1 MVSCLD
7 DGSPAQLAGSILH
20 AGVTQT
26 VTTRPTGGGWTGGGR
41 WHTSGMPGSL
51 AIHLLGAPFVMI
63 GSARQTAPRG
73 RKPWALLAYLLT
85 TGSAPSR
92 EWLAEL
98 LFSDADDPLNALS
111 WNLTQLRRLLGSDTA
126 IRGEPVELLL
136 PSGSHIDIR
145 ALTAGTWVQALGV
158 PGLGRDLLEGMAFPS
173 SPAFE
178 VWLLAER
185 RHLAGAAENVL
196 REAVRA
202 KLAAGDSGQ
211 AVKLASRLVT
221 ANSLDED
228 AQELLIRAYAT
239 TGDRASAE
247 RQRDACVA
255 LFRRELGT
263 DPGEAVLRA
272 AELEAIRVPSERPA
286 ARTTIEARLEAGLAA
301 MDAGAVDA
309 AISSMREAVA
319 EAYEA
324 NEPELQGRALLAL
337 GSALVHGVRGRD
349 AEAAGVL
356 HEAIGVAER
365 IGPAAPAAQAHRELG
380 YVELLRGRYDRAQH
394 WLRRAAS
401 LAGDDQVELGWA
413 HAVQGVALTDIGR
426 HAEAL
431 GELREASR
439 LAEAADAAPV
449 EAWALTFIGR
459 SHLLRRDMA
468 AAREA
473 LERALTVARRL
484 RWTAFIPLPESLLAD
499 VDLAE
504 GRTDAAAAAYEHAYA
519 LSIQLGD
526 PCWEGMAARGIGLVA
541 DQRGDPEAALRWV
554 AEARTRCVRLPDAWL
569 WVEGY
574 CLDALCALAIDHRR
588 PEAARWVA
596 DLEALATRTGMR
608 ELVARTYL
616 HRGRLGDRTAAEA
629 ALVLAAEVDNP
640 AVLHIEAG
648 PHARRGSH
656 HRVVRA

>member
-1 MVSCLD
+1 M
-7 DGSPAQLAGSILH
+7 AQA
-20 AGVTQT
+20 
-26 VTTRPTGGGWTGGGR
+26 
-41 WHTSGMPGSL
+41 L
-51 AIHLLGAPFVMI
+51 AIHLLGAPFVTS
-63 GSARQTAPRG
+63 GSALQIAPRG

-85 TGSAPSR
+85 TDSAPSR

-98 LFSDADDPLNALS
+98 LFADAEDPLNALS
-111 WNLTQLRRLLGSDTA
+111 WNLTQLRRLLGSDAA
-126 IRGEPVELLL
+126 IRGEPVELHL
-136 PSGSHIDIR
+136 PSGTFVDIR
-145 ALTAGTWVQALGV
+145 ALTAGTWVQALRV
-158 PGLGRDLLEGMAFPS
+158 PGLGRDLLEGMTFPS
-173 SPAFE
+173 SPTFE

-196 REAVRA
+196 REAARA
-202 KLAAGDSGQ
+202 KLAAGDAAQ
-211 AVKLASRLVT
+211 AVELANRLVT
-221 ANSLDED
+221 ANSFDED

-239 TGDRASAE
+239 AGDRAAAE

-255 LFRRELGT
+255 VFRRELGI

-272 AELEAIRVPSERPA
+272 AELPAIRSPAERPA
-286 ARTTIEARLEAGLAA
+286 TRTTIEARLEGGHAA

-309 AISSMREAVA
+309 AIASMRQAVA

-324 NEPELQGRALLAL
+324 GESDLQERALLAL

-349 AEAAGVL
+349 AEGAGIL

-365 IGPAAPAAQAHRELG
+365 AGRTAAAAQAHRELG
-380 YVELLRGRYDRAQH
+380 YVELLRGRYDRAQR

-401 LAGDDQVELGWA
+401 LAGDDQAERAWA
-413 HAVQGVALTDIGR
+413 HAVQGTALTDIGR
-426 HAEAL
+426 HADAL
-431 GELREASR
+431 RELREALR
-439 LAEAADAAPV
+439 LAGEADATPV
-449 EAWALTFIGR
+449 GAWALTFIGR
-459 SHLLRRDMA
+459 SHLLCRDMV

-473 LERALTVARRL
+473 LERALVVARRL

-519 LSIQLGD
+519 LSLQLGD

-541 DQRGDPEAALRWV
+541 DQRGDAEAGLRWV
-554 AEARTRCVRLPDAWL
+554 SEARTRCVRLPDAWL

-574 CLDALCALAIDHRR
+574 CLDALCVLGIQHRR

-608 ELVARTYL
+608 ELVARAYL
-616 HRGRLGDRTAAEA
+616 HRGRLGDRPAAEA
-629 ALVLAAEVDNP
+629 ARVLAAEVDNP
-640 AVLHIEAG
+640 AVLG
-648 PHARRGSH
+648 VDPG
-656 HRVVRA
+656 RAIQRAHVMDRET

>member
-1 MVSCLD
+1 
-7 DGSPAQLAGSILH
+7 
-20 AGVTQT
+20 
-26 VTTRPTGGGWTGGGR
+26 
-41 WHTSGMPGSL
+41 
-51 AIHLLGAPFVMI
+51 
-63 GSARQTAPRG
+63 
-73 RKPWALLAYLLT
+73 LLAYLLT
-85 TGSAPSR
+85 TESAPSR

-111 WNLTQLRRLLGSDTA
+111 WNLTQLRRLLGSDAA
-126 IRGEPVELLL
+126 IRGEPVKMDL
-136 PSGSHIDIR
+136 PSGTFVDIR

-185 RHLAGAAENVL
+185 RHLAGAATNVL
-196 REAVRA
+196 REAARA
-202 KLAAGDSGQ
+202 KLAAGDPAR
-211 AVKLASRLVT
+211 AVELASRLVT
-221 ANSLDED
+221 ADSLDED

-239 TGDRASAE
+239 SGDRAAAE
-247 RQRDACVA
+247 RQRNACVA

-272 AELEAIRVPSERPA
+272 TEIEARRSQAERPA
-286 ARTTIEARLEAGLAA
+286 TRTTIEARLEAGLAA

-309 AISSMREAVA
+309 AIASMREAVA

-324 NEPELQGRALLAL
+324 DEADLQGRALLAL

-349 AEAAGVL
+349 AEGAGIL
-356 HEAIGVAER
+356 HEAIAVGER
-365 IGPAAPAAQAHRELG
+365 TGAPARAAQAHRELG
-380 YVELLRGRYDRAQH
+380 YVELLRGRYDRSQR

-401 LAGDDQVELGWA
+401 LAGDDPTERAWA
-413 HAVQGVALTDIGR
+413 HAVQGVALTDVGR

-431 GELREASR
+431 LELHEALR
-439 LAEAADAAPV
+439 LAGESDDGPV

-459 SHLLRRDMA
+459 SHLLCRDFV

-473 LERALTVARRL
+473 LEHALAVARRL
-484 RWTAFIPLPESLLAD
+484 RLTAFIPLPESLLAD

-504 GRTDAAAAAYEHAYA
+504 GRTEAAAAAYEHAYA
-519 LSIQLGD
+519 LSLQLGD

-541 DQRGDPEAALRWV
+541 DQRGDAEAALRWV
-554 AEARTRCVRLPDAWL
+554 EEARTRCVRLPDAWL

-574 CLDALCALAIDHRR
+574 CLDALCVLAIRHRR
-588 PEAARWVA
+588 PEAVRWVA

-608 ELVARTYL
+608 ELVVRAYV

-629 ALVLAAEVDNP
+629 ARVLAAEVDNP
-640 AVLHIEAG
+640 AVLSVGAG
-648 PHARRGSH
+648 PAIQHAHVMARET
-656 HRVVRA
+656 

>member
-1 MVSCLD
+1 M
-7 DGSPAQLAGSILH
+7 
-20 AGVTQT
+20 
-26 VTTRPTGGGWTGGGR
+26 RR
-41 WHTSGMPGSL
+41 SL
-51 AIHLLGAPFVMI
+51 AIHLLGTPFVTS

-73 RKPWALLAYLLT
+73 RKPWALLAYLVT
-85 TGSAPSR
+85 TESAPSR

-111 WNLTQLRRLLGSDTA
+111 WNLTQLRRLLGSDAA
-126 IRGEPVELLL
+126 IRGEPVELQL
-136 PSGSHIDIR
+136 PSGTFVDIR
-145 ALTAGTWVQALGV
+145 ALTAGTWIQALGV

-196 REAVRA
+196 REAARA
-202 KLAAGDSGQ
+202 KLAAGDAAR
-211 AVKLASRLVT
+211 AVELASRLVT

-228 AQELLIRAYAT
+228 AQELLIRAYVA

-247 RQRDACVA
+247 HQRDACVA

-263 DPGEAVLRA
+263 DPGGAVLRA
-272 AELEAIRVPSERPA
+272 AEIEVRRSPAERPST
-286 ARTTIEARLEAGLAA
+286 RTTIEARLEAGLAA

-309 AISSMREAVA
+309 AIASMREAVA

-324 NEPELQGRALLAL
+324 DEADLQGRALIAL

-349 AEAAGVL
+349 AEGAGIL
-356 HEAIGVAER
+356 HEAIAVAER
-365 IGPAAPAAQAHRELG
+365 TGTPAPSAQAHRELG
-380 YVELLRGRYDRAQH
+380 YVELLRGRYDRAQR
-394 WLRRAAS
+394 WLRRAGS
-401 LAGDDQVELGWA
+401 LAADDQAERAWA

-431 GELREASR
+431 RDLHEALR
-439 LAEAADAAPV
+439 LAGEADAAPV

-459 SHLLRRDMA
+459 SHLLCRDLV
-468 AAREA
+468 AARES
-473 LERALTVARRL
+473 LERALAVARRV

-504 GRTDAAAAAYEHAYA
+504 GRTDAAAAAYEHSYA
-519 LSIQLGD
+519 LSLQLGD

-541 DQRGDPEAALRWV
+541 NQRGDSETALRWV

-574 CLDALCALAIDHRR
+574 CLDSLCVIAIEHRR
-588 PEAARWVA
+588 PEAAGWVA

-608 ELVARTYL
+608 ELVARAYL
-616 HRGRLGDRTAAEA
+616 HRGRLGDRAAAEA
-629 ALVLAAEVDNP
+629 AHFLAAEVDNP
-640 AVLHIEAG
+640 AVLSVDPGPLLEAS
-648 PHARRGSH
+648 PRRRH
-656 HRVVRA
+656 

>member
-1 MVSCLD
+1 
-7 DGSPAQLAGSILH
+7 
-20 AGVTQT
+20 
-26 VTTRPTGGGWTGGGR
+26 
-41 WHTSGMPGSL
+41 MPGAL
-51 AIHLLGAPFVMI
+51 AIHLLGAPFVI
-63 GSARQTAPRG
+63 SGSARQTAPRG

-98 LFSDADDPLNALS
+98 LFSDAEDPLNALS
-111 WNLTQLRRLLGSDTA
+111 WNLAQLRRLLGPDAA
-126 IRGEPVELLL
+126 IRGEPVELHL
-136 PSGSHIDIR
+136 PSGTFIDIR

-158 PGLGRDLLEGMAFPS
+158 PGLGRDLLEGMGFPS

-196 REAVRA
+196 REAARA
-202 KLAAGDSGQ
+202 KLAAGDAAR
-211 AVKLASRLVT
+211 AVELASRLVT
-221 ANSLDED
+221 MNSLDED
-228 AQELLIRAYAT
+228 AQELLIRAYT
-239 TGDRASAE
+239 TGGDRAAAE

-272 AELEAIRVPSERPA
+272 ADPVAKRSPAVRPA
-286 ARTTIEARLEAGLAA
+286 TRSTIEARLEAGLAA

-309 AISSMREAVA
+309 AIASMRAAVS

-324 NEPELQGRALLAL
+324 DDPDLQGRALLAL

-349 AEAAGVL
+349 AEGAGIL
-356 HEAIGVAER
+356 HEAIAVAER
-365 IGPAAPAAQAHRELG
+365 TGVPAPAAQAHRELG
-380 YVELLRGRYDRAQH
+380 YVELLRGRYDRAQR

-401 LAGDDQVELGWA
+401 LAGDDQAERAWA
-413 HAVQGVALTDIGR
+413 HAVQGVALTDVGR
-426 HAEAL
+426 HAESL
-431 GELREASR
+431 RELREALR
-439 LAEAADAAPV
+439 LGAEADAGQI

-459 SHLLRRDMA
+459 SHLLCRDLV

-473 LERALTVARRL
+473 LEQALAVARRM

-504 GRTDAAAAAYEHAYA
+504 GHVDAAAAKYEHAYA
-519 LSIQLGD
+519 LALQIGD

-541 DQRGDPEAALRWV
+541 NQRGDAEAAVRWV

-574 CLDALCALAIDHRR
+574 CLDALCMLAIEHRR

-596 DLEALATRTGMR
+596 DLEALATRIGMR
-608 ELVARTYL
+608 ELVARAYL
-616 HRGRLGDRTAAEA
+616 HRGRLGDRAAAEA
-629 ALVLAAEVDNP
+629 AHVLAAEVDNP
-640 AVLHIEAG
+640 EVLSVDPG
-648 PHARRGSH
+648 PPREVSQAWRR
-656 HRVVRA
+656 

>member
-1 MVSCLD
+1 MSK
-7 DGSPAQLAGSILH
+7 
-20 AGVTQT
+20 
-26 VTTRPTGGGWTGGGR
+26 
-41 WHTSGMPGSL
+41 SL
-51 AIHLLGAPFVMI
+51 AIHLLGAPFVTS

-85 TGSAPSR
+85 TESAPSR

-98 LFSDADDPLNALS
+98 LFADAEDPLNALS
-111 WNLTQLRRLLGSDTA
+111 WNLTQLRRLLGSDAA
-126 IRGEPVELLL
+126 IQGEQVELRL
-136 PSGSHIDIR
+136 PSGTFVDIR
-145 ALTAGTWVQALGV
+145 ALTAGTWVQALRV
-158 PGLGRDLLEGMAFPS
+158 PSLGRDLLEGMTFTS

-196 REAVRA
+196 REAARA
-202 KLAAGDSGQ
+202 KLAAGDAAR
-211 AVKLASRLVT
+211 AVELASRLVT
-221 ANSLDED
+221 ANPFDED

-239 TGDRASAE
+239 AGDRAAAD

-255 LFRRELGT
+255 VFRRELGI

-272 AELEAIRVPSERPA
+272 AELQAIRSPAERPA
-286 ARTTIEARLEAGLAA
+286 TRMTIEARLEAGQAA

-319 EAYEA
+319 EAHEA
-324 NEPELQGRALLAL
+324 DESDLQERALLAL

-349 AEAAGVL
+349 AEGAGVL

-365 IGPAAPAAQAHRELG
+365 AGTAAAAAQAHRELG
-380 YVELLRGRYDRAQH
+380 YVELLRGRYDRAQR

-401 LAGDDQVELGWA
+401 LAVDDQAERAWA
-413 HAVQGVALTDIGR
+413 HAVQGIALTDIGR
-426 HAEAL
+426 HAEAIR
-431 GELREASR
+431 ELREALR
-439 LAEAADAAPV
+439 LAGEANVGPV

-459 SHLLRRDMA
+459 SHLLCRDLV

-473 LERALTVARRL
+473 LEGALAVARRL
-484 RWTAFIPLPESLLAD
+484 RLTAFIPLPETLLAD

-519 LSIQLGD
+519 LSLQLGD

-541 DQRGDPEAALRWV
+541 DQRGDAEAALRWV

-574 CLDALCALAIDHRR
+574 CLDALCVLAIEHRR

-596 DLEALATRTGMR
+596 DLEALAARTGMR
-608 ELVARTYL
+608 ELVARAYL
-616 HRGRLGDRTAAEA
+616 HRGRLGDRAAAEA
-629 ALVLAAEVDNP
+629 ALILAAEVDNA
-640 AVLHIEAG
+640 AVLSVDSG
-648 PHARRGSH
+648 
-656 HRVVRA
+656 RAILRAQVMTRET

>member
-1 MVSCLD
+1 
-7 DGSPAQLAGSILH
+7 
-20 AGVTQT
+20 
-26 VTTRPTGGGWTGGGR
+26 
-41 WHTSGMPGSL
+41 MPGPL
-51 AIHLLGAPFVMI
+51 AIHLLGAPFVTS
-63 GSARQTAPRG
+63 GSARRTAPRG

-85 TGSAPSR
+85 TESAPSR

-111 WNLTQLRRLLGSDTA
+111 WNLTQLRRLLGPDATIS
-126 IRGEPVELLL
+126 GEPVELQL
-136 PSGSHIDIR
+136 PSGTFIDIR
-145 ALTAGTWVQALGV
+145 AMTAGTWVQALNV

-185 RHLAGAAENVL
+185 RHLAGAAGNVL
-196 REAVRA
+196 REAARA
-202 KLAAGDSGQ
+202 RLAAGDAAR
-211 AVKLASRLVT
+211 AVELASRLVT
-221 ANSLDED
+221 ADSLDED

-239 TGDRASAE
+239 TGDRSAAE
-247 RQRDACVA
+247 RQRDACIA
-255 LFRRELGT
+255 LFRRELGI
-263 DPGEAVLRA
+263 DPGDSVLRA
-272 AELEAIRVPSERPA
+272 ADLEASRSPAERPTT
-286 ARTTIEARLEAGLAA
+286 RTTIEARLEAGLAA

-309 AISSMREAVA
+309 AIASMREAVA
-319 EAYEA
+319 EAYDTGESD
-324 NEPELQGRALLAL
+324 LQGRALLAL

-349 AEAAGVL
+349 AEGAGIL

-365 IGPAAPAAQAHRELG
+365 IGNGAPAAQAHRELG
-380 YVELLRGRYDRAQH
+380 YVELLRGRYDRAQR

-401 LAGDDQVELGWA
+401 LAGDDQAERAWA

-431 GELREASR
+431 VELHEALR
-439 LAEAADAAPV
+439 LAGEADAAPV

-459 SHLLRRDMA
+459 SHLLCRDLV

-473 LERALTVARRL
+473 LERALIVARRL

-519 LSIQLGD
+519 LSLQLGD
-526 PCWEGMAARGIGLVA
+526 PCWEGMAARGVGLVA
-541 DQRGDPEAALRWV
+541 NQRGDSEAALRWIG
-554 AEARTRCVRLPDAWL
+554 EARTRCVRLPDAWL

-574 CLDALCALAIDHRR
+574 CLDALCTLAVDHRR
-588 PEAARWVA
+588 PEAASWIA

-608 ELVARTYL
+608 ELVARAYF
-616 HRGRLGDRTAAEA
+616 HRGRLGDQGAAEA

-640 AVLHIEAG
+640 AVLSVDPTRAI
-648 PHARRGSH
+648 ARAHVIARET
-656 HRVVRA
+656 